1 MQGARAN
8 YLRKV
13 EKNAKNL
20 RIVDWNLYIRLTYYL
35 LISKKFILQRKSA
48 FLKKWPRR
56 PRKIRA
62 KKFSFFKHFFAFSL

>member
-20 RIVDWNLYIRLTYYL
+20 RIVDWNLYIRLAYYL
-35 LISKKFILQRKSA
+35 LISKKIHFA
-48 FLKKWPRR
+48 T
-56 PRKIRA
+56 KIGIFEKIA
-62 KKFSFFKHFFAFSL
+62 SETA